1 MSWYT
6 YLAFPIIGFIGMLCG
21 GFWSVGCGW
30 LIVPTM
36 LIFGFGP
43 LEAVGA
49 ALCQMVLSTA
59 PTVLKEIKKTSWE
72 RHSVM
77 FSLALPMAFGV
88 ILTAFS
94 GRVINTYLNE
104 HFGPLAL
111 LCLFVFV
118 MTFIGI
124 KSVFGKTAPQQTQMP
139 IIKSSHSII
148 ALFCGMFTGVIS
160 SVLGISGALIFRP
173 VLINGF
179 KVPEKYATQA
189 TRFLL
194 LTASFTGAMYYIFA
208 GGNFHENILF
218 LGVLIALGG
227 AFGFPLGVKYGAIV
241 LKNGYVKILQK
252 SFGSIILIIITNSL
266 LNLAGFV
273 TFSRY
278 LMIICALLLFISIN
292 AFTFYTTKHPRLLL
306 KDKQSGTNN

>member
-1 MSWYT
+1 MNWYA

-88 ILTAFS
+88 VLTAFS

-104 HFGPLAL
+104 HFGSLAL

-124 KSVFGKTAPQQTQMP
+124 KSVFGKTIPQQTQMP
-139 IIKSSHSII
+139 NIKNSHSVI

-208 GGNFHENILF
+208 GGNFHKNILF
-218 LGVLIALGG
+218 LGMLIALGG
-227 AFGFPLGVKYGAIV
+227 AFGFPLGVKYGATV
-241 LKNGYVKILQK
+241 LKNGYVKVLQK

-278 LMIICALLLFISIN
+278 LMIICALLLFVTIN
-292 AFTFYTTKHPRLLL
+292 VFTFYTTKHPRSLLEN
-306 KDKQSGTNN
+306 KQGGTDN

>member
-1 MSWYT
+1 M
-6 YLAFPIIGFIGMLCG
+6 
-21 GFWSVGCGW
+21 
-30 LIVPTM
+30 PTM

-94 GRVINTYLNE
+94 GHVINTYLNE
-104 HFGPLAL
+104 HFGSLAL

-273 TFSRY
+273 IFSRY
-278 LMIICALLLFISIN
+278 LMIICALLLFVSIN

>member
-1 MSWYT
+1 MEWYS
-6 YLAFPIIGFIGMLCG
+6 YFAFPIIGFIGMLCG

-59 PTVLKEIKKTSWE
+59 PTVLKEIKNASWQK
-72 RHSVM
+72 HSIM
-77 FSLALPMAFGV
+77 RALALPMALGV
-88 ILTAFS
+88 VMTAFS
-94 GRVINTYLNE
+94 GRLINIFLE
-104 HFGPLAL
+104 KHFGSLAL

-124 KSVFGKTAPQQTQMP
+124 KSVFGKTAQSQTQLP
-139 IIKSSHSII
+139 NIKNAHSII
-148 ALFCGMFTGVIS
+148 ALFCGMIVGVIS

-194 LTASFTGAMYYIFA
+194 LTASFTGAMFYMFA
-208 GGNFHENILF
+208 SGKFQQNILF
-218 LGVLIALGG
+218 LGLLIALGG
-227 AFGFPLGVKYGAIV
+227 AFGFPLGVKYGATV
-241 LKNGYVKILQK
+241 LKNGYVKVLQK
-252 SFGSIILIIITNSL
+252 SFGSIILIIIANSL

-278 LMIICALLLFISIN
+278 LMIICALLLFTTIN
-292 AFTFYTTKHPRLLL
+292 IFTFYTTKHPRSLLENE
-306 KDKQSGTNN
+306 QSGADN

>member
-6 YLAFPIIGFIGMLCG
+6 YLAFPLIGFIGMLCG

-77 FSLALPMAFGV
+77 RSLALPMALGV
-88 ILTAFS
+88 VMTAFS
-94 GRVINTYLNE
+94 GRIINAFLYK
-104 HFGPLAL
+104 HFGSLAL
-111 LCLFVFV
+111 LCIFIFV
-118 MTFIGI
+118 MTFIGL
-124 KSVFGKTAPQQTQMP
+124 KSIFGKTVISQEHLP
-139 IIKSSHSII
+139 IITPLQSLI

-173 VLINGF
+173 TLINGF

-194 LTASFTGAMYYIFA
+194 LTASFTSAMYYLFA
-208 GGNFHENILF
+208 GAQFHHKILF
-218 LGVLIALGG
+218 LGALIALGG
-227 AFGFPLGVKYGAIV
+227 TFGFPLGVKYGAAV
-241 LKNGYVKILQK
+241 VKSGYVKILQK
-252 SFGSIILIIITNSL
+252 SFGSIVFIIITNSI
-266 LNLAGFV
+266 LNLLGYV
-273 TFSRY
+273 DFSRY
-278 LMIICALLLFISIN
+278 LMIGCAITLFVLIN
-292 AFTFYTTKHPRLLL
+292 VFTLYAVKHPR
-306 KDKQSGTNN
+306 

>member
-1 MSWYT
+1 MSWYA
-6 YLAFPIIGFIGMLCG
+6 YLAFPLIGFIGMLCG
-21 GFWSVGCGW
+21 GFWSIGCGW

-77 FSLALPMAFGV
+77 RSLALPMALGV

-94 GRVINTYLNE
+94 GRMINNYLNE
-104 HFGPLAL
+104 HFGSLAL
-111 LCLFVFV
+111 LCIFVFV

-124 KSVFGKTAPQQTQMP
+124 KSVFGKTTQSQTQIPVM
-139 IIKSSHSII
+139 KTSHSIV

-160 SVLGISGALIFRP
+160 SLLGISGALIFRP
-173 VLINGF
+173 ILINGF

-194 LTASFTGAMYYIFA
+194 LTASFTGAMFYVFA
-208 GGNFHENILF
+208 GGKFHHNILF
-218 LGVLIALGG
+218 LGFLIALGG
-227 AFGFPLGVKYGAIV
+227 TFGFPLGVKYGAIV
-241 LKNGYVKILQK
+241 LKNGYVKVLQK
-252 SFGSIILIIITNSL
+252 SFGIIILIIITNSL

-273 TFSRY
+273 NFSRY
-278 LMIICALLLFISIN
+278 LMIICALLLFASIN
-292 AFTFYTTKHPRLLL
+292 IFTFYTTKHPHLLL
-306 KDKQSGTNN
+306 KDKQSSTNN